1 MSTVVDGQSLADCAA
16 RWRIKMQETKK
27 RASYVLVTAA
37 YNEGKLIEQTIES
50 VVSQSHQPAKWVI
63 VSDGSTDDTDAI
75 VTKYASAHNFIQ
87 LCRLT
92 EDHPRNFAAQSHA
105 INSGIARVSESK
117 FDFIGNLDAD
127 ITMSPSYFA
136 DLLQRFHHEPELGLA
151 GGAVTERCEDGVYR
165 ERKDNSATSV
175 AHAVQLFRR
184 KCFLDMGGQ
193 YPALPFGGPD
203 TYAEV
208 TARMKG
214 WRVKSFSELPIQHHR
229 ITGSSGGM
237 LRSCFR
243 QGRMDH
249 SLGTLPAFQLLKVLR
264 RVLVSPYVIGAGA
277 RFFGFVYAYLRRE
290 PRAVS
295 CDFVNYFRQE
305 QSNRIRRLLNLNL
318 SQELNASPAL
328 RQTRNQQ
335 IS

>member
-1 MSTVVDGQSLADCAA
+1 
-16 RWRIKMQETKK
+16 MQETQK

-37 YNEGKLIEQTIES
+37 YNEGELLEQTIES

-87 LCRLT
+87 LHRLT
-92 EDHPRNFAAQSHA
+92 EDHPRNFAAQAHA
-105 INSGIARVSESK
+105 INSGIARVSQSE

-136 DLLQRFHHEPELGLA
+136 DLLQRFHDEPQLGLA
-151 GGAVTERCEDGVYR
+151 GGAVTEECEDGVYR

-184 KCFLDMGGQ
+184 KCFLDIGGR

-208 TARMKG
+208 TARMNG
-214 WRVKSFSELPIQHHR
+214 WRVESFSDLPIQHHR
-229 ITGSSGGM
+229 VTGSAGGM
-237 LRSCFR
+237 LPSCFR
-243 QGRMDH
+243 QGRMDY

-264 RVLVSPYVIGAGA
+264 RVLVSPYVVGAGA

-295 CDFVNYFRQE
+295 SDFINYFRQE
-305 QSNRIRRLLNLNL
+305 QSNRIKHLLRLTVLQKPDTRAPL
-318 SQELNASPAL
+318 Q
-328 RQTRNQQ
+328 QTRNPQ